1 MARALDP
8 IRLTPRFLPRRW
20 GRADAPSW
28 CAHAERPSGPI
39 GEIWLAHPHNTTFNG
54 DHFGARLAEHAG
66 DALGEL
72 GRAPPSLRLI
82 VTDEPSDPI
91 AADAPVALWR
101 VMESPL
107 DAALHVYDRQDTAPR
122 QVRAR
127 HGDLL
132 RVSDPAH
139 IVFPGGMTALEVR
152 ANFVPNN
159 QPPRGVRRLWAFS
172 EKKHRV
178 AWLRD
183 PAMSVELWTLPELS
197 FIEPDGETCHTL
209 TALTPGASIDGAA
222 LSRGDTVFVPAH
234 GRRLTLTGRGAQL
247 LVSYPDLL
255 PTSVWKHGHAP
266 KPAAM
271 AVDPALL
278 QGGMSFGGAPSALN
292 LRAA

>member
-1 MARALDP
+1 MALSVSRRGNVEPFHAMDVLAEANRLRALGQDV
-8 IRLTPRFLPRRW
+8 ISMAV
-20 GRADAPSW
+20 GQ
-28 CAHAERPSGPI
+28 
-39 GEIWLAHPHNTTFNG
+39 
-54 DHFGARLAEHAG
+54 
-66 DALGEL
+66 
-72 GRAPPSLRLI
+72 
-82 VTDEPSDPI
+82 PSDP
-91 AADAPVALWR
+91 
-101 VMESPL
+101 
-107 DAALHVYDRQDTAPR
+107 APR